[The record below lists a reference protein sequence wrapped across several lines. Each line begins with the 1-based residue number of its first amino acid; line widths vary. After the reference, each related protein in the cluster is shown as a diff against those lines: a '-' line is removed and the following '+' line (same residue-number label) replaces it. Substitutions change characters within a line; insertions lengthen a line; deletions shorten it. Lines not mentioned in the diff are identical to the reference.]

1 MKTYRNYQ
9 EYLDHQASKLKNN
22 FSEVIQ
28 KNHEYQKIVYRR
40 YADFFSWRGQ
50 SVICLGARLGGE
62 VEAFKRMG
70 AVAIGIDIEPGI
82 SNKHVLYGDF
92 HETNFA
98 DRSFDFVFSN
108 CIDHVF
114 DLDKFLK
121 EIFRLLKSDGIGILE
136 VAVQKAGEYET
147 IDTQDITFIKQQI
160 NRYFKIKFEKP
171 INNGWQGELIILKK

>member
-1 MKTYRNYQ
+1 MKTYRDYQ

-22 FSEVIQ
+22 FSEVVQ

-82 SNKHVLYGDF
+82 
-92 HETNFA
+92 
-98 DRSFDFVFSN
+98 
-108 CIDHVF
+108 
-114 DLDKFLK
+114 
-121 EIFRLLKSDGIGILE
+121 GILE

-147 IDTQDITFIKQQI
+147 IDTQDIIFIKQQI